1 MDDTKQAPNIGRGV
15 LQAIFA
21 VFLGLMITAV
31 VGVGVYTFHP
41 NPGDE
46 SQEQIQALYDER
58 SAIDGCN
65 SPTPNECKTWNQL
78 TTAERA
84 RAKAIDAQ
92 VTTLQRASEEKSSQW
107 RMSTSVILIVI
118 ATMLM
123 AVALALGDS
132 VTVLSNGILLGGL
145 FTMLYGVGWGLASG
159 NSVTRFLVLVA
170 ALAVSLVL
178 GYLKF
183 VRGRRP
189 AGLADGSGTGA
200 VGAAQPGGGSPAE
213 VAELSSRV
221 AALERRLAA
230 AAAGLGGADDRA
242 GAHAAVRGA
251 EHRPTPRTLA
261 PPLTPVA
268 TPGRV
273 RVVRSGRPARRRG
286 APTGRAAS

>member
-1 MDDTKQAPNIGRGV
+1 MNDTTQAPNIGRGV

-41 NPGDE
+41 NPGEETQD
-46 SQEQIQALYDER
+46 QVQALYDER
-58 SAIDGCN
+58 AAIDGCS
-65 SPTPNECKTWNQL
+65 SPTPGECRTWNQL
-78 TTAERA
+78 TAAEQA
-84 RAKAIDAQ
+84 RTKAIDVQ
-92 VTTLQRASEEKSSQW
+92 ITSLQRAAEERSSQW
-107 RMSTSVILIVI
+107 RMSTSVILIVL

-123 AVALALGDS
+123 ALALALGDS
-132 VTVLSNGILLGGL
+132 GSVLSNGILLGGL

-170 ALAVSLVL
+170 ALAVSLAL

-189 AGLADGSGTGA
+189 VGENEPGRACRRRPDVARLA
-200 VGAAQPGGGSPAE
+200 AATSAE

-230 AAAGLGGADDRA
+230 AAAGLTEDPAQ
-242 GAHAAVRGA
+242 
-251 EHRPTPRTLA
+251 T
-261 PPLTPVA
+261 A
-268 TPGRV
+268 TD
-273 RVVRSGRPARRRG
+273 
-286 APTGRAAS
+286 TDAS